1 MLPSSLNAVSD
12 SEDITETRPM
22 CCAHVGLDCATCV
35 RQSARQVA
43 SLCTHL
49 CEERQTSIFFQLY
62 PDRVCRT
69 NVKRFR
75 RQYDQFV
82 IGANAPAP
90 EPPAALGLPELA
102 LA

>member
-22 CCAHVGLDCATCV
+22 CCARVGLDCATCV

-43 SLCTHL
+43 SLCAHL
-49 CEERQTSIFFQLY
+49 SEERQTSVFFQLY

-69 NVKRFR
+69 NAKRFR
-75 RQYDQFV
+75 RSYEQF
-82 IGANAPAP
+82 AADSL
-90 EPPAALGLPELA
+90 PPAEEMPSVFGELA